1 MREPS
6 PRTVPASS
14 GRQRASRAASGAR
27 YRVSSLA
34 SQLVRRLDLAQRH
47 HGFLGFPWAV
57 LRKYVDDEG
66 ALLAALITYYGF
78 LSLFP
83 LLLLATTAVTEL
95 LRSQPELQRQMLD
108 RLVSPKLRPDVEHAL
123 SQLPPSGVP
132 LAIGLVSLLFAGIGG
147 VLAVYSVLNKMWA
160 VPWRDRF
167 GLARRYARALLV
179 LVLSLISAVIAAG
192 STILTDAVLRL
203 PWVQRA
209 GAAVATA
216 TALFAMMGI
225 AHKVLVCRPLRIR
238 DIRVGG
244 AVGAIVVTALLNA
257 AATILPALVTR
268 AGWVY
273 GSFATVVGI
282 FTLLYFISQTLVL
295 SVEVSTV
302 IESRLSPRG
311 LTAADLTEADRHAL
325 VLQARRQERVAGE
338 RIVTTFSTRS
348 GEDPDH

>member
-1 MREPS
+1 VHEP
-6 PRTVPASS
+6 PPHTAPARS
-14 GRQRASRAASGAR
+14 GRDEGSRAAPGVR

-34 SQLVRRLDLAQRH
+34 SQLVHRLDLVQRRN
-47 HGFLGFPWAV
+47 GFLGFPWAV
-57 LRKYVDDEG
+57 LRKYLDDEG
-66 ALLAALITYYGF
+66 PRLAALITYYGF

-95 LRSQPELQRQMLD
+95 LRSQPELQQQMLD
-108 RLVSPKLRPDVEHAL
+108 QLVKPTLRPDVEQAI

-132 LAIGLVSLLFAGIGG
+132 LAVGLVSLLFAGIGG
-147 VLAVYSVLNKMWA
+147 VLAVYSVLNKMWG

-167 GLARRYARALLV
+167 GLTGRYARALLV
-179 LVLSLISAVIAAG
+179 LVLALVSAVIAAG
-192 STILTDAVLRL
+192 STILTDTVLEL

-209 GAAVATA
+209 AAAVATA
-216 TALFAMMGI
+216 TAVFAVIGI

-238 DIRVGG
+238 DVCVGG
-244 AVGAIVVTALLNA
+244 AIGAIIVTVLLNA

-268 AGWVY
+268 AGLVY
-273 GSFATVVGI
+273 GSFATAVGI
-282 FTLLYFISQTLVL
+282 FTLLYLVSQTLVL

-302 IESRLSPRG
+302 IESRLWPRG
-311 LTAADLTEADRHAL
+311 LTTTALSEADRRAL

-348 GEDPDH
+348 GEES

>member
-1 MREPS
+1 VREPS
-6 PRTVPASS
+6 PPTAPASR
-14 GRQRASRAASGAR
+14 GRQRGSRVAPGVR
-27 YRVSSLA
+27 HRLSSLT
-34 SQLVRRLDLAQRH
+34 SQLVHRLDLVQRH

-57 LRKYVDDEG
+57 LRKYLDDEG
-66 ALLAALITYYGF
+66 ARLAALITYYGF

-83 LLLLATTAVTEL
+83 LLLLATAAVTEL

-108 RLVSPKLRPDVEHAL
+108 QLVSPKLRPDVEQAI

-132 LAIGLVSLLFAGIGG
+132 LAVGLVSLLFTGIGG
-147 VLAVYSVLNKMWA
+147 VLAVYSVLNKVWG

-167 GLARRYARALLV
+167 GLAGRYARALLV

-192 STILTDAVLRL
+192 STILTDAVLQL

-209 GAAVATA
+209 AAAVATA
-216 TALFAMMGI
+216 TALFAVMGV

-238 DIRVGG
+238 DISVGG
-244 AVGAIVVTALLNA
+244 AVGAIVVTAMLNA

-268 AGWVY
+268 AGLVY
-273 GSFATVVGI
+273 GSFATAVGI
-282 FTLLYFISQTLVL
+282 FTLLYFVSQTLVL

-302 IESRLSPRG
+302 IESRLWPRG
-311 LTAADLTEADRHAL
+311 LTDAALGEPDRRAL

-338 RIVTTFSTRS
+338 RIVTTFSTQS
-348 GEDPDH
+348 GEES